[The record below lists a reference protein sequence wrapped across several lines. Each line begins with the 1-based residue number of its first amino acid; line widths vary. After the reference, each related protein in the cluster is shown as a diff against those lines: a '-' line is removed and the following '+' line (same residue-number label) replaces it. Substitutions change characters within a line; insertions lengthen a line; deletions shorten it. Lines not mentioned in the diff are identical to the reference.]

1 MNTIQTKEFELLL
14 DTFECLLADPDTTR
28 EDFILAR
35 EQAFKHFYSIMDK
48 ALEEKDAQYK
58 ELLDVINEFPE
69 IRDLIKLRKEKL
81 IF

>member
-1 MNTIQTKEFELLL
+1 MKTNQEIVEEFKKIL
-14 DTFECLLADPDTTR
+14 DRIYFH
-28 EDFILAR
+28 EDGLEEDYIHWL
-35 EQAFKHFYSIMDK
+35 EE

-58 ELLDVINEFPE
+58 ELLDEFPE